1 MFNRRIARPV
11 NPAVLE
17 KNDITALQNLG
28 TKTAEQRIVLR
39 HEGYIKDLRNKVH
52 ENQQLMSKPSEE
64 HAQNAKIETLREQCE
79 VQSKMLKEYEEKL
92 VGMVGYIKRLE
103 DGLEKVK
110 ELLVNNTNTADTMD
124 NAPEL
129 DEPSGEAGEEPV
141 SVESVA
147 SEDAV
152 DGDISLEITE

>member
-1 MFNRRIARPV
+1 MFNRRISRPI
-11 NPAVLE
+11 NPVVLE
-17 KNDITALQNLG
+17 KNDIATLQNLG

-39 HEGYIKDLRNKVH
+39 HEGYIKDLINKVSQ
-52 ENQQLMSKPSEE
+52 NDQLMSKPSEE
-64 HAQNAKIETLREQCE
+64 HAQNAKIETLRDQCE
-79 VQSKMLKEYEEKL
+79 LQSKMLKEYEEKL

-141 SVESVA
+141 SVERVA

>member
-1 MFNRRIARPV
+1 M
-11 NPAVLE
+11 
-17 KNDITALQNLG
+17 QNLG

-52 ENQQLMSKPSEE
+52 ENQQLMSTPSEE

-79 VQSKMLKEYEEKL
+79 LQSKMLKEYEEKL

-129 DEPSGEAGEEPV
+129 DEPSGR
-141 SVESVA
+141 SRRRTS
-147 SEDAV
+147 
-152 DGDISLEITE
+152 